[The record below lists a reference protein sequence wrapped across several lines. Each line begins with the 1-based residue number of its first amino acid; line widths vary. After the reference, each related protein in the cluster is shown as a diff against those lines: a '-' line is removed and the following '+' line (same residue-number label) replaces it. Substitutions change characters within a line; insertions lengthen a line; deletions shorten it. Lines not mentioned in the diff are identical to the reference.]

1 MPGPI
6 STFSRKYATIFCFSY
21 KHNQHVL
28 KKISITEPKWR
39 KIEKKVQT

>member
-6 STFSRKYATIFCFSY
+6 STFSRKYATIFFFSY